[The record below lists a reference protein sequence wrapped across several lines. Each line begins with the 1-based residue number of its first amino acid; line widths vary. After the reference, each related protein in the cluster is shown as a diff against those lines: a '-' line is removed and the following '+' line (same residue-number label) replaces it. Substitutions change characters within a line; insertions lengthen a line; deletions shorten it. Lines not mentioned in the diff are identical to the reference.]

1 MVLKVRPLI
10 ELAFPRSLTSVK
22 EGEIALR
29 KKRKDNTNDI
39 IGRHLI
45 EPKEK
50 SRFKIPLCRFISL
63 PFVRPI
69 NEVDVQRLENEF
81 VNGYHEGD
89 RCMCVSIYNNLSD
102 TQEVTEEIMAS
113 WSPLWREE
121 NEAFKRFLEEKGDL
135 DALKGRMFFVWEGNH
150 RFLAWFRHINR
161 CHEEEKE
168 WHFWADCMVV
178 EPKDNPGTL
187 MNAMHDL
194 NW

>member
-1 MVLKVRPLI
+1 MVLKVRPSI
-10 ELAFPRSLTSVK
+10 EPAFPRSLTSVK

-29 KKRKDNTNDI
+29 KKQKDNTNDI

-63 PFVRPI
+63 PLVRPI

-81 VNGYHEGD
+81 VNGYREGD
-89 RCMCVSIYNNLSD
+89 RCMYVSIYNNLSD

-121 NEAFKRFLEEKGDL
+121 NEAFERFFEEKGDL

-150 RFLAWFRHINR
+150 RFLAWFHHINR

-168 WHFWADCMVV
+168 WHFWV
-178 EPKDNPGTL
+178 
-187 MNAMHDL
+187 